1 MDVFGSS
8 VIAHCPIRNVLA
20 RVGDKWSLLIL
31 HTLWDR
37 REPLRFKD
45 LQRAIPD
52 ISQRVLS
59 ATLQRLHADGL
70 VHREAFAEVPPRVE
84 YTLTQRGES
93 FYEAC
98 RPMLRWAFD
107 HMAEILRDRQET
119 QGKAE

>member
-1 MDVFGSS
+1 MEVTGASLL
-8 VIAHCPIRNVLA
+8 AYCPIRNVLA

-31 HTLWDR
+31 HALWER
-37 REPLRFKD
+37 RTAMRFKD

-59 ATLQRLHADGL
+59 ATLRRLHADGL

-84 YTLTQRGES
+84 YTLTERGES
-93 FYEAC
+93 FYESC

-107 HMAEILRDRQET
+107 HMAEILRDRQMT
-119 QGKAE
+119 GNQAE